1 MIIKWIEVYISSLK
15 YSISLNGELVG
26 FFGSSKDLRQ
36 GDPLSSYLFVTTMK
50 DLSNFLNKVM
60 VLQTSQKMQ
69 AA

>member
-69 AA
+69 GA